1 MTAVLRRKLY
11 AKRRVFFIFAHSN
24 KVDYIHLGCFIEN
37 YQIDILGMKRG
48 FLLRTGLVLLSAW
61 MAVGTAAF
69 AQETHQVLKVTLD
82 DAIKV
87 ALSDNPTIKVA
98 EQQIEIKKV
107 SKDEAWQALL
117 PSVDFNGTV
126 QYTVLAAVMKLNGME
141 FKMGQDNT
149 STWNGQFQISL
160 PVFAPT
166 VYATMN
172 LTKTDLD
179 NAVEQSR
186 SSKLDLVNQVTKA
199 YYQVILAQD
208 SYDVLCRSYEQAE
221 KNYNVVKSLYEL
233 GGTSEYDKISAEV
246 QLRSLNPSVIQ
257 TRNAVTM
264 AKLQLMV
271 LMGVDPETEIE
282 IEGSLE
288 DYENQLYNEALGAGG
303 YSLAN
308 NTNMRQLKL
317 SEKMLNQ
324 NLHMQKMNF
333 LPTLALS
340 GTYAFQ
346 SLYNDNWNVFDYT
359 WAKSSSLVLSFSVPI
374 FRMSNF
380 TKLRSTKLQISQ
392 LSENMDY
399 TEKQLNM
406 QVRSYVDNMK
416 ANAEQVASNRE
427 AIEQAEKGREIASKR
442 YEIGKGTIL
451 ELNNSE
457 VSLTQA
463 KLTYSQSIYNY
474 LAAKADLD
482 KVLGNEEKIRGNK

>member
-1 MTAVLRRKLY
+1 MKRNLVRKTVFLIASLLFSVTVNAQENGTDAVLKL
-11 AKRRVFFIFAHSN
+11 
-24 KVDYIHLGCFIEN
+24 
-37 YQIDILGMKRG
+37 
-48 FLLRTGLVLLSAW
+48 
-61 MAVGTAAF
+61 
-69 AQETHQVLKVTLD
+69 TLD
-82 DAIKV
+82 DALKIAV
-87 ALSDNPTIKVA
+87 SENPTIKVA
-98 EQQIEIKKV
+98 EQQIEVKKI
-107 SKDEAWQALL
+107 SKDEAWQSLL
-117 PSVDFNGTV
+117 PSVDFNGTI
-126 QYTVLAAVMKLNGME
+126 QYTVLAAVMKLSGME

-149 STWNGQFQISL
+149 STWNGQFQVSL
-160 PVFAPT
+160 PIFAPT

-172 LTKTDLD
+172 LTKSDLD

-186 SSKLDLVNQVTKA
+186 SSKLDLINQVTKA

-208 SYDVLCRSYEQAE
+208 SYDVLCKSLEQAE
-221 KNYNVVKSLYEL
+221 KNFNVVKSLYEL

-246 QLRSLNPSVIQ
+246 QLRSLNPTVIQ
-257 TRNAVTM
+257 ARNAVTL

-271 LMGVDPETEIE
+271 LMGVDPQTEIE
-282 IEGSLE
+282 IEGSME
-288 DYENQLYNEALGAGG
+288 DYEDQLYVEALSAGD
-303 YSLAN
+303 YSLEN

-317 SEKMLNQ
+317 NETMLNQ
-324 NLHMQKMNF
+324 TLRVQKQNF
-333 LPTLALS
+333 LPTLALA
-340 GTYAFQ
+340 GTYSFQ
-346 SLYNDNWNVFDYT
+346 SLYNDNWKVSDYN
-359 WAKSSSLVLSFSVPI
+359 WSKSSSIVLSLSVPI
-374 FRMSNF
+374 FRMGNF

-392 LSENMDY
+392 LNENIGY
-399 TEKQLNM
+399 TEKQLSM

-482 KVLGNEEKIRGNK
+482 KVLGDDSKIPAQDNEQ

>member
-1 MTAVLRRKLY
+1 M
-11 AKRRVFFIFAHSN
+11 
-24 KVDYIHLGCFIEN
+24 
-37 YQIDILGMKRG
+37 MKRG
-48 FLLRTGLVLLSAW
+48 LLCKTGFLVAVALITGV
-61 MAVGTAAF
+61 AVHAQDTGTGA
-69 AQETHQVLKVTLD
+69 VLKLTLD
-82 DAIKV
+82 DALSI

-117 PSVDFNGTV
+117 PTADFNGSI
-126 QYTVLAAVMKLNGME
+126 QYTLLASEMKFGGGDPI
-141 FKMGQDNT
+141 KIGADNS

-160 PVFAPT
+160 PLFAPT

-221 KNYNVVKSLYEL
+221 KNFNVVNSLYEL

-246 QLRSLNPSVIQ
+246 QLRSLNPTVIQ
-257 TRNAVTM
+257 ARNAVTM

-271 LMGVDPETEIE
+271 LMGIDPETEIVV
-282 IEGSLE
+282 EGSLE
-288 DYENQLYNEALGAGG
+288 DYEDQLYVEALGAGS
-303 YSLAN
+303 YSLEN

-317 SEKMLNQ
+317 SETMLNQ
-324 NLHMQKMNF
+324 TLKVQKRNF
-333 LPTLALS
+333 LPTLVLS
-340 GTYAFQ
+340 GSYTMQ
-346 SLYNDNWNVFDYT
+346 SLSNVDWNLSNYY
-359 WAKSSSLVLSFSVPI
+359 WSKSSSIVLSLSVPI
-374 FRMSNF
+374 FRMGNF

-392 LSENMDY
+392 LSENIDY

-416 ANAEQVASNRE
+416 ANAEQVASNHE

-482 KVLGNEEKIRGNK
+482 KVLGNEERIPSTK

>member
-1 MTAVLRRKLY
+1 
-11 AKRRVFFIFAHSN
+11 
-24 KVDYIHLGCFIEN
+24 
-37 YQIDILGMKRG
+37 MKRFLLVKTG
-48 FLLRTGLVLLSAW
+48 FLIA
-61 MAVGTAAF
+61 AVMLCAVVR
-69 AQETHQVLKVTLD
+69 AQEAGTVVNLTLD
-82 DAIKV
+82 DALKI
-87 ALSDNPTIKVA
+87 ALSENPTIKVA
-98 EQQIEIKKV
+98 EQQIEVKKI

-117 PSVDFNGTV
+117 PSVDFSGTI
-126 QYTVLAAVMKLNGME
+126 QYTVLAAVMKLNMGGQVNS

-149 STWNGQFQISL
+149 STWNGQFQVSL
-160 PVFAPT
+160 PLFAPT

-172 LTKTDLD
+172 LTKSDLD

-208 SYDVLCRSYEQAE
+208 SYDVLCKSLEQAE
-221 KNYNVVKSLYEL
+221 KNFNVVKSLYEL

-246 QLRSLNPSVIQ
+246 QLRSLNPTVIQ
-257 TRNAVTM
+257 ARNAVTL

-271 LMGVDPETEIE
+271 LMGIDPETEIV

-288 DYENQLYNEALGAGG
+288 DYEDRLYGEALTSGDF
-303 YSLAN
+303 SLAN

-317 SEKMLNQ
+317 NEVMLNQ
-324 NLHMQKMNF
+324 SLKVQKMNF
-333 LPTLALS
+333 MPTLALA

-346 SLYNDNWNVFDYT
+346 SLYNKDWNIGQYE
-359 WAKSSSLVLSFSVPI
+359 WAKSSSIVLSLSVPI
-374 FRMSNF
+374 FRMGNF
-380 TKLRSTKLQISQ
+380 TKIRSTKLQISQ
-392 LSENMDY
+392 LSENIGY
-399 TEKQLNM
+399 TEKQLNI
-406 QVRSYVDNMK
+406 QARSYVDNMK

>member
-1 MTAVLRRKLY
+1 M
-11 AKRRVFFIFAHSN
+11 
-24 KVDYIHLGCFIEN
+24 
-37 YQIDILGMKRG
+37 MKRG
-48 FLLRTGLVLLSAW
+48 LLFKTGLF
-61 MAVGTAAF
+61 MAVALFAGAAVH
-69 AQETHQVLKVTLD
+69 AQNAGKNAVLKLTLD
-82 DAIKV
+82 DALSI

-98 EQQIEIKKV
+98 EQQIEVKKI
-107 SKDEAWQALL
+107 SKDEAWQSLL
-117 PSVDFNGTV
+117 PSADFSGTV

-149 STWNGQFQISL
+149 STWNGQVQVSL

-208 SYDVLCRSYEQAE
+208 SYDVLCKSLEQAQ
-221 KNYNVVKSLYEL
+221 KNFDVVKSLYEL

-246 QLRSLNPSVIQ
+246 QLRSLNPTVIQ
-257 TRNAVTM
+257 ARNAVNL
-264 AKLQLMV
+264 AKLQLKL
-271 LMGVDPETEIE
+271 LMGIDPETELA

-288 DYENQLYNEALGAGG
+288 DYENQLYTESLGAGD
-303 YSLAN
+303 YSLEN
-308 NTNMRQLKL
+308 NTNLRQLKL
-317 SEKMLNQ
+317 NETMLNQ
-324 NLHMQKMNF
+324 SLKVQKMNF
-333 LPTLALS
+333 MPTLALA
-340 GTYAFQ
+340 GTYSFQ
-346 SLYNDNWNVFDYT
+346 SLYNDNWKFYNYD
-359 WAKSSSLVLSFSVPI
+359 WAKSSSVVLSLSVPI
-374 FRMSNF
+374 FRMGNF
-380 TKLRSTKLQISQ
+380 TKIRSTKLQISQ
-392 LSENMDY
+392 LSENIDY
-399 TEKQLNM
+399 TRKQLDV
-406 QVRSYVDNMK
+406 QVRSYIDNMK
-416 ANAEQVASNRE
+416 ANADQVASNHE

-482 KVLGNEEKIRGNK
+482 KVLGNDENIKVSK

>member
-1 MTAVLRRKLY
+1 M
-11 AKRRVFFIFAHSN
+11 
-24 KVDYIHLGCFIEN
+24 
-37 YQIDILGMKRG
+37 MKRG
-48 FLLRTGLVLLSAW
+48 LLFKTGLF
-61 MAVGTAAF
+61 MAVALFAGAAVY
-69 AQETHQVLKVTLD
+69 AQNAGKNAVLKLTLD
-82 DAIKV
+82 DALSI

-98 EQQIEIKKV
+98 EQQIEVKKI
-107 SKDEAWQALL
+107 SKDEAWQSLL
-117 PSVDFNGTV
+117 PSADFSGTV

-149 STWNGQFQISL
+149 STWNGQVQVSL

-208 SYDVLCRSYEQAE
+208 SYDVLCKSLEQAQ
-221 KNYNVVKSLYEL
+221 KNFDVVKSLYEL

-246 QLRSLNPSVIQ
+246 QLRSLNPTVIQ
-257 TRNAVTM
+257 AHNAVNL
-264 AKLQLMV
+264 AKLQLKL
-271 LMGVDPETEIE
+271 LMGIDPETELA

-288 DYENQLYNEALGAGG
+288 DYENQLYAESLGAGD
-303 YSLAN
+303 YSLEN
-308 NTNMRQLKL
+308 NTNLRQLKL
-317 SEKMLNQ
+317 NETMLNQ
-324 NLHMQKMNF
+324 SLKVQKMNF
-333 LPTLALS
+333 MPTLALA
-340 GTYAFQ
+340 GTYSFQ
-346 SLYNDNWNVFDYT
+346 SLYNDNWKFYNYD
-359 WAKSSSLVLSFSVPI
+359 WAKSSSVVLSLSVPI
-374 FRMSNF
+374 FRMGNF
-380 TKLRSTKLQISQ
+380 TKIRSTKLQISQ
-392 LSENMDY
+392 LSENIEY
-399 TEKQLNM
+399 TRKQLDV
-406 QVRSYVDNMK
+406 QVRSYIDNMK
-416 ANAEQVASNRE
+416 ANADQVASNHE

-482 KVLGNEEKIRGNK
+482 KVLGNDENIKVRK

>member
-1 MTAVLRRKLY
+1 
-11 AKRRVFFIFAHSN
+11 
-24 KVDYIHLGCFIEN
+24 
-37 YQIDILGMKRG
+37 MKRG
-48 FLLRTGLVLLSAW
+48 ILRKTGILF
-61 MAVGTAAF
+61 AVAFVTGVAVNAQTAGTNA
-69 AQETHQVLKVTLD
+69 VLKLTLD
-82 DAIKV
+82 DALNI

-98 EQQIEIKKV
+98 EQQIEVKKI
-107 SKDEAWQALL
+107 SKDEAWQTLL
-117 PSVDFNGTV
+117 PSADFSGTV
-126 QYTVLAAVMKLNGME
+126 QYTLLAALMKLNGME

-149 STWNGQFQISL
+149 STWNGQIQISM
-160 PVFAPT
+160 PIFAPT

-172 LTKTDLD
+172 MTKTDLI
-179 NAVEQSR
+179 NAIEQSR

-208 SYDVLCRSYEQAE
+208 SYDVLCKSLEQAQ
-221 KNYNVVKSLYEL
+221 KNFDVVKSLYEL

-246 QLRSLNPSVIQ
+246 QLRSLNPTVIQ
-257 TRNAVTM
+257 ARNAVSL

-271 LMGVDPETEIE
+271 LMGVDPETAIVV
-282 IEGSLE
+282 EGSLE
-288 DYENQLYNEALGAGG
+288 DYEDLLYGEALQAGG

-317 SEKMLNQ
+317 NETMLNQ
-324 NLHMQKMNF
+324 TLHMQKMNF
-333 LPTLALS
+333 LPTLSLA
-340 GTYAFQ
+340 GTYSFQ

-359 WAKSSSLVLSFSVPI
+359 WAKSSSIVLSLSVPI
-374 FRMSNF
+374 FRIGNF
-380 TKLRSTKLQISQ
+380 TKLRSTRLQISQ
-392 LSENMDY
+392 LNENIGY

-416 ANAEQVASNRE
+416 ASAEQVASNHE

-482 KVLGNEEKIRGNK
+482 KVLGNEEKLQVKK

>member
-1 MTAVLRRKLY
+1 
-11 AKRRVFFIFAHSN
+11 
-24 KVDYIHLGCFIEN
+24 
-37 YQIDILGMKRG
+37 MKRG
-48 FLLRTGLVLLSAW
+48 FLLRTGLVILTAL
-61 MAVGTAAF
+61 MAVGTAVM
-69 AQETHQVLKVTLD
+69 AQETGQVLKVTLD
-82 DAIKV
+82 DAINV
-87 ALSDNPTIKVA
+87 ALSDNPPIKVA
-98 EQQIEIKKV
+98 EQQIEVKKI
-107 SKDEAWQALL
+107 SKSEAWQSLL
-117 PSVDFNGTV
+117 PSLDFNGTV

-172 LTKTDLD
+172 LTETDLA
-179 NAVEQSR
+179 NAYEQSR

-208 SYDVLCRSYEQAE
+208 SYDVLCKSFEQAQ
-221 KNYNVVKSLYEL
+221 KNFNVVNSLYEL

-246 QLRSLNPSVIQ
+246 QLRSLNPTVIQ
-257 TRNAVTM
+257 ARNAVTM

-271 LMGVDPETEIE
+271 LMGVDPETEIV

-288 DYENQLYNEALGAGG
+288 DYEDQLYVEALGAGS
-303 YSLAN
+303 YSLAD

-317 SEKMLNQ
+317 NETMLNQ
-324 NLHMQKMNF
+324 SLRVQKMNF
-333 LPTLALS
+333 LPTMALS

-346 SLYNDNWNVFDYT
+346 SLYNDNWNVFDYN
-359 WAKSSSLVLSFSVPI
+359 WVKSSSIVLSMSIPI
-374 FRMSNF
+374 FRMGNF

-392 LSENMDY
+392 LSENIGY

>member
-1 MTAVLRRKLY
+1 
-11 AKRRVFFIFAHSN
+11 
-24 KVDYIHLGCFIEN
+24 
-37 YQIDILGMKRG
+37 MKRDLFRKTG
-48 FLLRTGLVLLSAW
+48 FLIAAVMLGL
-61 MAVGTAAF
+61 AVN
-69 AQETHQVLKVTLD
+69 AQEAGSVLKLTLD
-82 DAIKV
+82 DALKIAV
-87 ALSDNPTIKVA
+87 SENPTIRVA
-98 EQQIEIKKV
+98 EQQIEVKKI

-117 PSVDFNGTV
+117 PSVDFSGTV
-126 QYTVLAAVMKLNGME
+126 QYTLLAAVMKLSMPDPVTGE
-141 FKMGQDNT
+141 TKTSSFKMGQDNT
-149 STWNGQFQISL
+149 STWNGQFQVSL
-160 PVFAPT
+160 PLFAPT

-172 LTKTDLD
+172 LTKSDLE

-208 SYDVLCRSYEQAE
+208 SYDVLCKSYEQAE
-221 KNYNVVKSLYEL
+221 KNFNVVNSLYEL

-246 QLRSLNPSVIQ
+246 QLRSLNPTVIQ
-257 TRNAVTM
+257 ARNAVTL

-271 LMGVDPETEIE
+271 LMGIDPETEIV

-288 DYENQLYNEALGAGG
+288 DYEDQLYEEALTAGDF
-303 YSLAN
+303 SLEN
-308 NTNMRQLKL
+308 NTNMRQLKIN
-317 SEKMLNQ
+317 ETMLNQ
-324 NLHMQKMNF
+324 TLRVQKMNF

-340 GTYAFQ
+340 GSYAFQ
-346 SLYNDNWNVFDYT
+346 SLYNKDWNVGEYE
-359 WAKSSSLVLSFSVPI
+359 WAKSSSIVLSLSVPI
-374 FRMSNF
+374 FRMGNF

-392 LSENMDY
+392 LNENIGY

-416 ANAEQVASNRE
+416 ANAEQVASNHE

-482 KVLGNEEKIRGNK
+482 KVLGNENNIPATDK